1 VKDSTKRFSD
11 RVDAY
16 VRYRPGYPAE
26 LLEFMQSERLMAP
39 GTEVA
44 DIGAGTGIFS
54 RLLVEA
60 GARVYAVEPNAPMRA
75 ALEATITANE
85 PMMTVGGTAEATGL
99 KDASV
104 DLITAAQ
111 AFHWFDPAGAKAEF
125 RRIARPHATAA
136 LIWNERQVSTP
147 FLRDYDQLIT
157 EFAMDYQRVDH
168 RLLITPEKIAEFFAP
183 AMVHT
188 HTFTLRQHFDLAGLR
203 GRLLSSSY
211 IPQNDTQGRFQEMID
226 ALSGLFS
233 RYQQG
238 GIVTL
243 DYITRLYYGRV
254 HAEA

>member
-1 VKDSTKRFSD
+1 MKDSTKRFSD

-16 VRYRPGYPAE
+16 VRYRPGYPPE
-26 LLEFMQSERLMAP
+26 LLEFMQSEGLLTP
-39 GTEVA
+39 GTAVA

-54 RLLVEA
+54 RLLVGA
-60 GARVYAVEPNAPMRA
+60 GASVYAVEPNAPMRA
-75 ALEATITANE
+75 ALEATLTSNE
-85 PMMTVGGTAEATGL
+85 PLITIEGTAEATGL
-99 KDASV
+99 GDASV

-168 RLLITPEKIAEFFAP
+168 RLITPEKIAEFFAP
-183 AMVHT
+183 AAVYT
-188 HTFTLRQHFDLAGLR
+188 HTFMLRQHFDLAGLR

-211 IPQNDTQGRFQEMID
+211 IPQNDTQGRFLEMID

-233 RYQQG
+233 RYHQNG
-238 GIVTL
+238 VVTL
-243 DYITRLYYGRV
+243 DYVTRLYHGRV
-254 HAEA
+254 HAEV

>member
-1 VKDSTKRFSD
+1 MKDSTKRFSD

-16 VRYRPGYPAE
+16 VRYRPGYPRE
-26 LLEFMQSERLMAP
+26 LLEFMQSEGLLAP

-60 GARVYAVEPNAPMRA
+60 GARVYAVEPNVAMRA
-75 ALEATITANE
+75 ALEATLTANE

-168 RLLITPEKIAEFFAP
+168 RRITPEKIAEFFAP
-183 AMVHT
+183 VTMHT
-188 HTFTLRQHFDLAGLR
+188 QTFSVQQHFDLAGLR

-211 IPQNDTQGRFQEMID
+211 IPQDDTQGQFQKMTD